1 MNFFQLALFGL
12 AVFTSTSTCRKIGD
26 QPSPNSRLAHGSL
39 YSKWPKP
46 AFDTAEDIND
56 LHYNNLTKKSLYN
69 LAGNNPSDESIL
81 GQAFLDLQALVT
93 YVAGN
98 PNAQVLA
105 RYFDPNDAN
114 DVNAIFNTV
123 MQMASTSPPTN
134 PPGARA
140 NLAPTDLHQ
149 ISVTRASGELTTLA
163 EAFNA
168 NALNTVG
175 SKQEI
180 KVYNFGWEV
189 LWQRLLQSIK
199 CSMIGP
205 KTNYKMHFLGSLL
218 LHETLHFNNIP
229 ILAWNQYADFVG
241 KPDVSASAKL
251 VCRILQPDQALDDQ
265 PGSFPCVGKA
275 YGPCM

>member
-1 MNFFQLALFGL
+1 MGFPQLALFGL
-12 AVFTSTSTCRKIGD
+12 AVFASTSTCHKIGD
-26 QPSPNSRLAHGSL
+26 HPSLNDRLAHGSL
-39 YSKWPKP
+39 YSKWATPI
-46 AFDTAEDIND
+46 FDTAEDTTD
-56 LHYNNLTKKSLYN
+56 LHDKRLTKKSLYN

-81 GQAFLDLQALVT
+81 AQGFLDLQTLVT

-123 MQMASTSPPTN
+123 MQMASTNPPRN

-140 NLAPTDLHQ
+140 NLAPTDLHS
-149 ISVTRASGELTTLA
+149 ISVTRAGGGFGTLA
-163 EAFNA
+163 ESFNYG
-168 NALNTVG
+168 ALNTH
-175 SKQEI
+175 QQI
-180 KVYNFGWEV
+180 KVYNFGWTA
-189 LWQRLLQSIK
+189 LWQRLLQNID

-218 LHETLHFNNIP
+218 LHETLHFHNVP
-229 ILAWNQYADFVG
+229 ILAWNQYVDSVRMIQLST
-241 KPDVSASAKL
+241 SANIA
-251 VCRILQPDQALDDQ
+251 CRILQPDQVLDDQ
-265 PGSFPCVGKA
+265 PGSFACLSKA